1 MKWISFPK
9 AKGKQRRPANYVRR
23 RFVVNGELDSAV
35 LTASALG
42 VYIPYLNSKR
52 ISEEWL
58 LPGYTDYN
66 FRVQSNSFDL
76 TDRLVQGE
84 NELLFI
90 VGDGWF
96 RGSVGIGS
104 KTNCYGRNTSLGA
117 TLILI
122 YRDGTK
128 EVIEADERF
137 EWTENGPLREND
149 LKVFEIY
156 DARKTAVDWRPAV
169 AGDYAGQVIQQEG
182 ERLIAHERF
191 SAKVIKTPNGET
203 VLDFGQNM
211 TGYVAF
217 SITNATA
224 GTVASMTM
232 GETLDEN
239 GNFTMKNLIAEGA
252 SLISGEVGQK
262 LTYICKDGR
271 QSYKPMFLLCGFR
284 YVLLENWP
292 EEIKS
297 ENFTAH
303 AVYSDLPFKGSFTCS
318 DETINSFVRNVRW
331 SMKSNF
337 VDIPTD
343 CPTRERAGWTGDIS
357 VFAETSCYLANPSKF
372 LKKWLTDYLLEQG
385 DDGNLPYVVPEGGYS
400 RLQRGSCGWSD
411 AVAHIALTLYQFFE
425 DKDELKR
432 VYPFVKRFA
441 DFQLVRA
448 QKKNPLSRTKNSKDR
463 KYIIETGFHYGEWL
477 EPDRPMYKDFIRD
490 LFYPD
495 TEFTTAQLFLLLN
508 RTADMAEILD
518 EAEDAKKYK
527 AVAEKVKAAYTR
539 YFLPDGKV
547 KSDRQCRYVRP
558 LLAGLTENPEI
569 AADLNEIIV
578 KNNYKI
584 GTGFHTTYKV
594 LSVLCDYG
602 YTDTAYRMLENRECP
617 GWLYEVMRGAT
628 TTWENWNGIA
638 EDGTVRDSHNHYA
651 PGAVAAWLF
660 AYCAG
665 IRPLK
670 PGFEEVLIK
679 PFVGGTLTWAQ
690 AKYES
695 IQGIIFSRWERN
707 GSALKLTIKVP
718 VKTRVE
724 LPDGSSLDVD
734 AGEHVL
740 ESEVSL

>member
-224 GTVASMTM
+224 GTVTSMTM

-239 GNFTMKNLIAEGA
+239 GNFT
-252 SLISGEVGQK
+252 
-262 LTYICKDGR
+262 
-271 QSYKPMFLLCGFR
+271 
-284 YVLLENWP
+284 
-292 EEIKS
+292 
-297 ENFTAH
+297 
-303 AVYSDLPFKGSFTCS
+303 
-318 DETINSFVRNVRW
+318 IN
-331 SMKSNF
+331 
-337 VDIPTD
+337 
-343 CPTRERAGWTGDIS
+343 
-357 VFAETSCYLANPSKF
+357 
-372 LKKWLTDYLLEQG
+372 Q
-385 DDGNLPYVVPEGGYS
+385 
-400 RLQRGSCGWSD
+400 
-411 AVAHIALTLYQFFE
+411 
-425 DKDELKR
+425 
-432 VYPFVKRFA
+432 
-441 DFQLVRA
+441 
-448 QKKNPLSRTKNSKDR
+448 
-463 KYIIETGFHYGEWL
+463 
-477 EPDRPMYKDFIRD
+477 
-490 LFYPD
+490 
-495 TEFTTAQLFLLLN
+495 
-508 RTADMAEILD
+508 
-518 EAEDAKKYK
+518 
-527 AVAEKVKAAYTR
+527 
-539 YFLPDGKV
+539 
-547 KSDRQCRYVRP
+547 
-558 LLAGLTENPEI
+558 
-569 AADLNEIIV
+569 
-578 KNNYKI
+578 
-584 GTGFHTTYKV
+584 
-594 LSVLCDYG
+594 
-602 YTDTAYRMLENRECP
+602 
-617 GWLYEVMRGAT
+617 
-628 TTWENWNGIA
+628 
-638 EDGTVRDSHNHYA
+638 GTV
-651 PGAVAAWLF
+651 P
-660 AYCAG
+660 
-665 IRPLK
+665 
-670 PGFEEVLIK
+670 
-679 PFVGGTLTWAQ
+679 
-690 AKYES
+690 
-695 IQGIIFSRWERN
+695 
-707 GSALKLTIKVP
+707 
-718 VKTRVE
+718 
-724 LPDGSSLDVD
+724 
-734 AGEHVL
+734 
-740 ESEVSL
+740 